1 MSYQILGN
9 NIHEFQLLSLRNK
22 ASKTITY
29 TSDFKKK
36 FQQILKLFAEN
47 QTLLN
52 FFHEFQ
58 ARELKSRL
66 FHSVFGSWQ

>member
-1 MSYQILGN
+1 MSYQILDKD
-9 NIHEFQLLSLRNK
+9 IHEFQRLSLRNK

-29 TSDFKKK
+29 TSDLKN

-52 FFHEFQ
+52 LFLEFQ
-58 ARELKSRL
+58 A
-66 FHSVFGSWQ
+66 